1 MQQCHD
7 LKVFHR
13 DLKPDNVL
21 LADGGTRVV
30 LSDFGLSTRL
40 EQSVDF
46 GCGSEVYMSPGAS
59 FSIAAVLFSHR

>member
-1 MQQCHD
+1 VQQCHN

-30 LSDFGLSTRL
+30 LADFGLSTRL

-46 GCGSEVYMSPGAS
+46 GCGSEAYMSPGVS
-59 FSIAAVLFSHR
+59 FSTALVLLDLR